1 MNSALN
7 LIPCLTCCPS
17 LPLLL
22 PHTSVSCK
30 YINLTTGKYFVS
42 CHRKLVTTNKS
53 SNNNKLKCHLS
64 YGNSCQEL
72 PQQPHPPYPFLSL
85 SPSTVQLCFYDR
97 QMNVVSISICVSLI
111 WLCPNSRLMATTGQ
125 LARPTWFWPFPM
137 CIIGQLLSLAVASR
151 FMARHR
157 RSTQIFVADWSSS
170 HKASMNTSL
179 ASVFPPLSFT
189 FICWPVYQMLSMPSL
204 PPPSP

>member
-1 MNSALN
+1 
-7 LIPCLTCCPS
+7 
-17 LPLLL
+17 
-22 PHTSVSCK
+22 
-30 YINLTTGKYFVS
+30 
-42 CHRKLVTTNKS
+42 
-53 SNNNKLKCHLS
+53 
-64 YGNSCQEL
+64 
-72 PQQPHPPYPFLSL
+72 
-85 SPSTVQLCFYDR
+85 
-97 QMNVVSISICVSLI
+97 MNVVSISISICVSLI

-179 ASVFPPLSFT
+179 ASVFPPSLHLFHIYLLACLSNAFDA
-189 FICWPVYQMLSMPSL
+189 LSSPSL
-204 PPPSP
+204 PLTALPSFATFCRSLLALIF

>member
-1 MNSALN
+1 
-7 LIPCLTCCPS
+7 
-17 LPLLL
+17 
-22 PHTSVSCK
+22 
-30 YINLTTGKYFVS
+30 
-42 CHRKLVTTNKS
+42 
-53 SNNNKLKCHLS
+53 
-64 YGNSCQEL
+64 
-72 PQQPHPPYPFLSL
+72 
-85 SPSTVQLCFYDR
+85 
-97 QMNVVSISICVSLI
+97 MNVVSISISICVSLI

-179 ASVFPPLSFT
+179 ASVSRPPSLPLSFT
-189 FICWPVYQMLSMPSL
+189 FICWPVYQMVSNYVPYSPLSL
-204 PPPSP
+204 PLLTAFPSFATFCRALLALIF

>member
-1 MNSALN
+1 
-7 LIPCLTCCPS
+7 
-17 LPLLL
+17 
-22 PHTSVSCK
+22 
-30 YINLTTGKYFVS
+30 
-42 CHRKLVTTNKS
+42 
-53 SNNNKLKCHLS
+53 
-64 YGNSCQEL
+64 
-72 PQQPHPPYPFLSL
+72 
-85 SPSTVQLCFYDR
+85 
-97 QMNVVSISICVSLI
+97 MNVVSISICVSLI

-179 ASVFPPLSFT
+179 ASVFPPLSFSL
-189 FICWPVYQMLSMPSL
+189 FHIYLLACLSNGFELCPLLPSL
-204 PPPSP
+204 SAPVDCFSIFCHVLPRAFSFNFLINCLSRFADLMSCIRRRK